1 MPSLLVIGSGPGIA
15 LSTAALFAEKKF
27 NKVALLA
34 RSPER
39 LPQDKAGILEILKS
53 KGKKDIEVVTWSV
66 DISNSAAFKKVLGEV
81 EQKYDDL
88 TCVLFNA
95 AKVAP
100 SQLLEYPEEEIVKD
114 FMTTNI
120 GLYTAAQWAVPIL
133 GKKEV
138 EDKPSFFVTS
148 SLLWKR
154 PFPMYFSLSLV
165 KTSQRNLV
173 QSLVMSYLD
182 IHFALLN
189 IEGQVNPDSKDFS
202 PTLIAERVLEAL

>member
-114 FMTTNI
+114 FMVRLST
-120 GLYTAAQWAVPIL
+120 LYLTFD
-133 GKKEV
+133 E
-138 EDKPSFFVTS
+138 SMRS
-148 SLLWKR
+148 C
-154 PFPMYFSLSLV
+154 
-165 KTSQRNLV
+165 
-173 QSLVMSYLD
+173 
-182 IHFALLN
+182 
-189 IEGQVNPDSKDFS
+189 
-202 PTLIAERVLEAL
+202 